1 MKVPTGGESPRPAF
15 WRLIRCNSGTDS
27 TVWMREENVGKGNIR
42 CLIQYMIPR
51 NFLFRGFLTSWESS
65 SPAGGPQTGRVSF
78 LKCKIIYK
86 RREETWKTHTEK
98 CRSQKKEQYKSQ
110 IYDAGRDAVGGGY
123 SSDAV

>member
-51 NFLFRGFLTSWESS
+51 NFFVPGIFDFMGEFV
-65 SPAGGPQTGRVSF
+65 PCGRPSDRKSF
-78 LKCKIIYK
+78 FS
-86 RREETWKTHTEK
+86 EM
-98 CRSQKKEQYKSQ
+98 
-110 IYDAGRDAVGGGY
+110 
-123 SSDAV
+123 

>member
-86 RREETWKTHTEK
+86 RREETWKTTQK
-98 CRSQKKEQYKSQ
+98 NAGDQKKE
-110 IYDAGRDAVGGGY
+110 
-123 SSDAV
+123 